1 MKSPIS
7 ILTWL
12 CLLFLASCISNKKT
26 SLEAFKQ
33 DVYTPE
39 YATGFKIMG
48 ADNTASTL
56 IQVSNPW
63 QGAKDVKMS
72 YFISRNGEQAPAGF
86 TGPTIPAGAKRI
98 VCMASSYIAMFD
110 ASRTSGQN
118 YRSIGHRLCIQSIY
132 PCTQRFY

>member
-39 YATGFKIMG
+39 YATGFKILG
-48 ADNTASTL
+48 ADKAASTL

-63 QGAKDVKMS
+63 QGAKDVKVS
-72 YFISRNGEQAPAGF
+72 YFISRNGEQHLPDS
-86 TGPTIPAGAKRI
+86 TDLPSLPERNVSYVWLLPT
-98 VCMASSYIAMFD
+98 S
-110 ASRTSGQN
+110 
-118 YRSIGHRLCIQSIY
+118 
-132 PCTQRFY
+132 PCSTL

>member
-7 ILTWL
+7 ILIWL
-12 CLLFLASCISNKKT
+12 CLLFLTSCISNKKT

-39 YATGFKIMG
+39 YATGFKILG
-48 ADNTASTL
+48 ADNAASTL

-63 QGAKDVKMS
+63 QGAKDVKVS

-86 TGPTIPAGAKRI
+86 NGPTIPAGAKRI
-98 VCMASSYIAMFD
+98 VPPPMDEPTISYSSP
-110 ASRTSGQN
+110 SRP
-118 YRSIGHRLCIQSIY
+118 SINTLTVLG
-132 PCTQRFY
+132 